1 MSISDFISNENV
13 ELIWEIII
21 DTDMI
26 KSKQNINVS
35 QMRQYFIEKTKMFY
49 ENEKNTYQNLTQ
61 MNKSFIS
68 LIVKDIQQILEKSSS
83 QQQQQKTP
91 AIVTAQDIQAERKST
106 FDKNLNQKQEEFM
119 AAMSVPV
126 PEAPKFNDKMDEP
139 IGGNMAE
146 LISRTLAQR
155 NFEMDQIHKNT
166 NKSDVENWL
175 KPAETS
181 IKNDTS
187 THAQPKL
194 QLQLQM
200 PPQQQQQQHQYQYQ
214 QPVKYI
220 KIGENL
226 DENVVIKSNIVDL
239 ERHEAF
245 SAAKGAGERWNSGD
259 DSQRSLNISPT
270 QQNGQ
275 KNTLKKVLSWD
286 KKSPEFIIQKDN
298 IEMNIHEETLFSDN
312 IFAKLKQLY
321 KPVLERERETEPDN
335 ITLDNLKAEMTTM
348 NNKIDF
354 ITEQLS
360 RLLQTA
366 TQQEQTSN
374 I

>member
-1 MSISDFISNENV
+1 MSIQDFISNENV
-13 ELIWEIII
+13 EMIWEIII
-21 DTDMI
+21 DTDLI
-26 KSKQNINVS
+26 KSKQNINVQ

-49 ENEKNTYQNLTQ
+49 DNEKNTYQNLTQ

-83 QQQQQKTP
+83 RQHPP
-91 AIVTAQDIQAERKST
+91 AIVTAQDIQAERKNT

-126 PEAPKFNDKMDEP
+126 PEVPKFNDKMDEP

-187 THAQPKL
+187 AHTQPKL
-194 QLQLQM
+194 ENFTNVPYSGSRSAPSHPLQLQM
-200 PPQQQQQQHQYQYQ
+200 PSQQQYQYQ

-226 DENVVIKSNIVDL
+226 DENVVIKNNMVDL
-239 ERHEAF
+239 
-245 SAAKGAGERWNSGD
+245 NV
-259 DSQRSLNISPT
+259 SPT
-270 QQNGQ
+270 QQNGH

-286 KKSPEFIIQKDN
+286 KNSPEFIIQKDN
-298 IEMNIHEETLFSDN
+298 IEMNIHEDTMFSDGSVTTHFNPSHPIDN
-312 IFAKLKQLY
+312 IFAKLKPLY
-321 KPVLERERETEPDN
+321 KPVLETEIDN
-335 ITLDNLKAEMTTM
+335 ITLNNLKSEMTLM

-360 RLLQTA
+360 RLLL
-366 TQQEQTSN
+366 N
-374 I
+374 

>member
-49 ENEKNTYQNLTQ
+49 DNEKNTYQNLTQ

-83 QQQQQKTP
+83 RQHPP
-91 AIVTAQDIQAERKST
+91 AIVTAQDIQAERKNT

-126 PEAPKFNDKMDEP
+126 PEVPKFNDKMDEP

-181 IKNDTS
+181 IKNDTV

-194 QLQLQM
+194 QLQM
-200 PPQQQQQQHQYQYQ
+200 PPPHSQPQQQQQPQQYQYQ

-226 DENVVIKSNIVDL
+226 DENVVIKNNIVDL
-239 ERHEAF
+239 
-245 SAAKGAGERWNSGD
+245 NV
-259 DSQRSLNISPT
+259 SPK
-270 QQNGQ
+270 QQNGH

-286 KKSPEFIIQKDN
+286 KNSPEFIIQKDN
-298 IEMNIHEETLFSDN
+298 IEMNIHEETMFSDN
-312 IFAKLKQLY
+312 IFAKLKPLY
-321 KPVLERERETEPDN
+321 KPVLETETETDN

-360 RLLQTA
+360 RLLQSA
-366 TQQEQTSN
+366 TQQEPQQTSN

>member
-1 MSISDFISNENV
+1 MSIQDFISNENV
-13 ELIWEIII
+13 EMIWEIII
-21 DTDMI
+21 DTDLI
-26 KSKQNINVS
+26 KSKQNINVQ

-49 ENEKNTYQNLTQ
+49 DNEKNTYQNLTQ

-83 QQQQQKTP
+83 RQHPP
-91 AIVTAQDIQAERKST
+91 AIVTAQDIQAERKNT

-126 PEAPKFNDKMDEP
+126 PEVPKFNDKMDEP

-187 THAQPKL
+187 AHTQPKL
-194 QLQLQM
+194 ENFTNVPYSGSRSAPSHPLQLQM
-200 PPQQQQQQHQYQYQ
+200 PSQQQQQQQQQQQYQYQ

-220 KIGENL
+220 KIGEKL
-226 DENVVIKSNIVDL
+226 DENVVIKNNMVDL
-239 ERHEAF
+239 
-245 SAAKGAGERWNSGD
+245 N
-259 DSQRSLNISPT
+259 DSP
-270 QQNGQ
+270 QNGH

-286 KKSPEFIIQKDN
+286 KNSPEFIIQKDN
-298 IEMNIHEETLFSDN
+298 IEMNIHEDTMFSEYSTMRSDQSYPIDN
-312 IFAKLKQLY
+312 IFAKLKPLY
-321 KPVLERERETEPDN
+321 KPVLETEIDN
-335 ITLDNLKAEMTTM
+335 ITLNNLKSEMTLM

-360 RLLQTA
+360 RLL
-366 TQQEQTSN
+366 EPKKL
-374 I
+374 

>member
-1 MSISDFISNENV
+1 MSIPDFISNENV
-13 ELIWEIII
+13 EMIWEIII
-21 DTDMI
+21 DTDLI
-26 KSKQNINVS
+26 KSKQNINVQ
-35 QMRQYFIEKTKMFY
+35 QMRQYFIEKTKLFY
-49 ENEKNTYQNLTQ
+49 DNEKNTYQNLTQ

-68 LIVKDIQQILEKSSS
+68 LIVKDIQQILEKSSYR
-83 QQQQQKTP
+83 QHPPP
-91 AIVTAQDIQAERKST
+91 AIVTAQDIQAERKNT

-126 PEAPKFNDKMDEP
+126 PEVPKFNDKMDEP

-187 THAQPKL
+187 AHTQPKL
-194 QLQLQM
+194 ENFTNVPYSGSRSAPSHPLQLQM
-200 PPQQQQQQHQYQYQ
+200 PSQQQQQHQQQQQQYQYQ

-226 DENVVIKSNIVDL
+226 DENVVIKNNMVDL
-239 ERHEAF
+239 
-245 SAAKGAGERWNSGD
+245 NV
-259 DSQRSLNISPT
+259 SPT
-270 QQNGQ
+270 QQSGH

-286 KKSPEFIIQKDN
+286 KNSPEFIIQKDN

-312 IFAKLKQLY
+312 IFAKLKPLY
-321 KPVLERERETEPDN
+321 KPVLETEIDN
-335 ITLDNLKAEMTTM
+335 ITLNNLKSEMTLM

-360 RLLQTA
+360 RLLL
-366 TQQEQTSN
+366 N
-374 I
+374 

>member
-35 QMRQYFIEKTKMFY
+35 QMRQYFIEKTKIFY

-83 QQQQQKTP
+83 QQQPLQQQQQQQKAP
-91 AIVTAQDIQAERKST
+91 SIVTAQDIQAERKST

-126 PEAPKFNDKMDEP
+126 PEVPKFNDKMDEP

-194 QLQLQM
+194 QLQM
-200 PPQQQQQQHQYQYQ
+200 PPQHSQPQQQQQPQQYQYQ

-226 DENVVIKSNIVDL
+226 DENVVIKNNIVDL
-239 ERHEAF
+239 
-245 SAAKGAGERWNSGD
+245 NV
-259 DSQRSLNISPT
+259 SPK
-270 QQNGQ
+270 QQNGH

-286 KKSPEFIIQKDN
+286 KNSPEFIIQKDN

-312 IFAKLKQLY
+312 IFAKLKPLY
-321 KPVLERERETEPDN
+321 KPVLETETETDN
-335 ITLDNLKAEMTTM
+335 ITLDNLKAEIKTM

-360 RLLQTA
+360 RLLQT
-366 TQQEQTSN
+366 TTHQEPQQTSN

>member
-1 MSISDFISNENV
+1 MSIPDFISNENV
-13 ELIWEIII
+13 EMIWEIII
-21 DTDMI
+21 DTDLI

-35 QMRQYFIEKTKMFY
+35 QMRQYFIEKTKLFY
-49 ENEKNTYQNLTQ
+49 DNEKNTYQNLTQ

-83 QQQQQKTP
+83 RQPPT
-91 AIVTAQDIQAERKST
+91 AIVTAQDIQAERKNT

-119 AAMSVPV
+119 TAMSVPV
-126 PEAPKFNDKMDEP
+126 PEVPKFNDKMDEP

-187 THAQPKL
+187 AHAQPKL
-194 QLQLQM
+194 QLQM
-200 PPQQQQQQHQYQYQ
+200 PSQQHQHQQQQQQQQYQYQ

-226 DENVVIKSNIVDL
+226 DENVVIKNNMVDL
-239 ERHEAF
+239 
-245 SAAKGAGERWNSGD
+245 NV
-259 DSQRSLNISPT
+259 SPT
-270 QQNGQ
+270 QQNGH

-286 KKSPEFIIQKDN
+286 KNSPEFIIQKDN
-298 IEMNIHEETLFSDN
+298 IEMNIHDDTMFSDGSVTTHFNPSHPIDN
-312 IFAKLKQLY
+312 IFAKLKPLY
-321 KPVLERERETEPDN
+321 KPVLETETETETDN
-335 ITLDNLKAEMTTM
+335 ITLNNLKAEMTTM

-360 RLLQTA
+360 RLL
-366 TQQEQTSN
+366 EPKKL
-374 I
+374 

>member
-35 QMRQYFIEKTKMFY
+35 QMRQYFIEKIKMFY
-49 ENEKNTYQNLTQ
+49 DNEKNTYQNLTQ

-83 QQQQQKTP
+83 QQQPLQQQKAP
-91 AIVTAQDIQAERKST
+91 SIVTAQDIQAERKST

-119 AAMSVPV
+119 AAMSVHV

-181 IKNDTS
+181 IKNDTV

-194 QLQLQM
+194 QLQM
-200 PPQQQQQQHQYQYQ
+200 PPQHSQPQQQQQPQQYQYQ

-226 DENVVIKSNIVDL
+226 DENVVIKNNIVDL
-239 ERHEAF
+239 
-245 SAAKGAGERWNSGD
+245 NV
-259 DSQRSLNISPT
+259 SPK
-270 QQNGQ
+270 QQIGH

-286 KKSPEFIIQKDN
+286 KNSPEFIIQKDN

-312 IFAKLKQLY
+312 IFAKLKPLY
-321 KPVLERERETEPDN
+321 KPVLETETETDN

-360 RLLQTA
+360 RLLQTS
-366 TQQEQTSN
+366 TQQEQQQTSN

>member
-13 ELIWEIII
+13 GLIWEIII

-35 QMRQYFIEKTKMFY
+35 QMRQYFIEKTKIFY

-83 QQQQQKTP
+83 QQQPLQQQQQQQKAP
-91 AIVTAQDIQAERKST
+91 SIVTAQDIQAERKST

-119 AAMSVPV
+119 AAMSVHV

-181 IKNDTS
+181 IKNDTV

-194 QLQLQM
+194 QLQM
-200 PPQQQQQQHQYQYQ
+200 PPQHSQPQQQQQQQPQQYQYQ

-226 DENVVIKSNIVDL
+226 DENVVIKNNIVDL
-239 ERHEAF
+239 
-245 SAAKGAGERWNSGD
+245 NV
-259 DSQRSLNISPT
+259 SPK
-270 QQNGQ
+270 QQNGH

-286 KKSPEFIIQKDN
+286 KNSPEFIIQKDN
-298 IEMNIHEETLFSDN
+298 IEMNIHEETMFSDN
-312 IFAKLKQLY
+312 IFAKLKPLY
-321 KPVLERERETEPDN
+321 KPVLETETETDN
-335 ITLDNLKAEMTTM
+335 ITLDNLKAEIKTM

-360 RLLQTA
+360 RLLQT
-366 TQQEQTSN
+366 TTHQEQTSN

>member
-1 MSISDFISNENV
+1 MSIQDFISNENV
-13 ELIWEIII
+13 EMIWEIII
-21 DTDMI
+21 DTDLI
-26 KSKQNINVS
+26 KSKQNINVQ
-35 QMRQYFIEKTKMFY
+35 QMRQYFIEKTKLFY
-49 ENEKNTYQNLTQ
+49 DNEKNTYQNLTQ

-68 LIVKDIQQILEKSSS
+68 LIVKDIQQILEKSSYR
-83 QQQQQKTP
+83 QHPPP
-91 AIVTAQDIQAERKST
+91 AIVTAQDIQAERKNT

-126 PEAPKFNDKMDEP
+126 PEVPKFNDKMDEP

-187 THAQPKL
+187 AHTQPKL
-194 QLQLQM
+194 ENFTNVPYSGSRSAPSHPLQLQM
-200 PPQQQQQQHQYQYQ
+200 PSQQQYQYQ

-226 DENVVIKSNIVDL
+226 DENVVIKNNMVDL
-239 ERHEAF
+239 
-245 SAAKGAGERWNSGD
+245 N
-259 DSQRSLNISPT
+259 DSP
-270 QQNGQ
+270 QNGH
-275 KNTLKKVLSWD
+275 
-286 KKSPEFIIQKDN
+286 N
-298 IEMNIHEETLFSDN
+298 IEMNIHEDTMFSEYSTMRSDQSYPIDN
-312 IFAKLKQLY
+312 IFAKLKPLY
-321 KPVLERERETEPDN
+321 KPVLETEIDN
-335 ITLDNLKAEMTTM
+335 ITLNNLKSEMTLM

-360 RLLQTA
+360 RLLL
-366 TQQEQTSN
+366 N
-374 I
+374 

>member
-35 QMRQYFIEKTKMFY
+35 QMRQYFIEKTKIFY

-83 QQQQQKTP
+83 QQQPLQQQQQKAP
-91 AIVTAQDIQAERKST
+91 SIVTAQDIQAERKST

-119 AAMSVPV
+119 AAMSVHV

-194 QLQLQM
+194 QLQM
-200 PPQQQQQQHQYQYQ
+200 PPQHSQPQQQQQPQQYQYQ

-226 DENVVIKSNIVDL
+226 DENVVIKNNIVDL
-239 ERHEAF
+239 
-245 SAAKGAGERWNSGD
+245 NV
-259 DSQRSLNISPT
+259 SPK
-270 QQNGQ
+270 QQIGH

-286 KKSPEFIIQKDN
+286 KNSPEFIIQKDN

-312 IFAKLKQLY
+312 IFAKLKPLY
-321 KPVLERERETEPDN
+321 KPVLETETETDN

-360 RLLQTA
+360 RLLQTHS
-366 TQQEQTSN
+366 TVVSGVPSLHTSTPQETSN